1 MLFGEGIMRNLTLNE
16 IDAVSGGMEEMIIKR
31 KKRSGDSLSGRGGRY
46 GSFGTGRLSI
56 GGGGY
61 SSFGGGSH
69 QCTPPA
75 GHQMTGDMNNQSNDM
90 DINDL
95 DWIRGF
101 GVLGSSVE
109 AIIDRTRQNWAQSL
123 R

>member
-1 MLFGEGIMRNLTLNE
+1 MRNLTLNE

-75 GHQMTGDMNNQSNDM
+75 SPPTGPQMTGDMNQNRNQDT
-90 DINDL
+90 INRVIDFHRNNGLGGNEAAAFRYHQML
-95 DWIRGF
+95 DR
-101 GVLGSSVE
+101 
-109 AIIDRTRQNWAQSL
+109 
-123 R
+123 